1 MCDQKSQSG
10 NFTTGEV
17 KCFIGIVLLS
27 ECVPLPRWKMYWEQ
41 AKDLHDDLVTNA
53 VSQDRFEFIM
63 SNIYLANNDNLDKSN
78 KFARF

>member
-1 MCDQKSQSG
+1 
-10 NFTTGEV
+10 
-17 KCFIGIVLLS
+17 
-27 ECVPLPRWKMYWEQ
+27 MYWEQ